1 VRFATLD
8 GVDALVTDSDIEPAD
23 RRALEQAGIEVVVA

>member
-1 VRFATLD
+1 V
-8 GVDALVTDSDIEPAD
+8 LVTDSGIDPQD